1 MVVIVVIFAAVV
13 VIIQIWQNQTKKKK
27 CLRQGSNPLDQKPKI
42 LAFLLPLIPMLFFL
56 SLQFLA
62 VRLWR
67 HLWRE
72 IRTSYGS
79 RSKQNFIPSMRV
91 ILPTVKRLGQI
102 GWFFGEKLIMA
113 MLSGAP
119 RRFLNFI
126 LVAELWQKNEQFLLV
141 FWTRIWA
148 LKRPKMGLY
157 LGIQGEIQKSPRCP
171 GKYSHEGFPAKKSAN
186 LTKALGL

>member
-1 MVVIVVIFAAVV
+1 MHFFFMLYFSWIFLLLLLLLFSLLLLLLLLLLFLLLLLSSFKFDK
-13 VIIQIWQNQTKKKK
+13 IRPKKKK

-91 ILPTVKRLGQI
+91 ILPTVQ
-102 GWFFGEKLIMA
+102 
-113 MLSGAP
+113 
-119 RRFLNFI
+119 
-126 LVAELWQKNEQFLLV
+126 
-141 FWTRIWA
+141 
-148 LKRPKMGLY
+148 RPS
-157 LGIQGEIQKSPRCP
+157 SP
-171 GKYSHEGFPAKKSAN
+171 EGFWRASESLRKPQRASE
-186 LTKALGL
+186 GR

>member
-1 MVVIVVIFAAVV
+1 MHFFFMLYFSWIFLLLLLLLFSLLLLLLLLLLFLLLLLSSFKFDK
-13 VIIQIWQNQTKKKK
+13 IRPKKKK

-42 LAFLLPLIPMLFFL
+42 LAFLLPLILMLFFL

-91 ILPTVKRLGQI
+91 ILPTVG
-102 GWFFGEKLIMA
+102 
-113 MLSGAP
+113 
-119 RRFLNFI
+119 
-126 LVAELWQKNEQFLLV
+126 VALFRNNAIDIANGK
-141 FWTRIWA
+141 FWERTVR
-148 LKRPKMGLY
+148 
-157 LGIQGEIQKSPRCP
+157 
-171 GKYSHEGFPAKKSAN
+171 
-186 LTKALGL
+186 